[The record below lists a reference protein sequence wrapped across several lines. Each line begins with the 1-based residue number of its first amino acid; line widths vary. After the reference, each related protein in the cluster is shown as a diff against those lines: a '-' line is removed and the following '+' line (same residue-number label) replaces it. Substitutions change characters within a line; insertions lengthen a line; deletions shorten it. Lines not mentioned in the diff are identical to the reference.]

1 MNIGSAEG
9 KAGSPLSFDRNTYGS
24 DLLNAPMG
32 LAVTIDGVLF
42 IADTGNDLIRRI
54 NIREDNSKISIVSI
68 SPVDSDS
75 SGYSYDSGEIDDI
88 YRTLGASIRGKVL
101 IPSHSI

>member
-1 MNIGSAEG
+1 MLVFYVGSLNG
-9 KAGSPLSFDRNTYGS
+9 KAGSPVSFDKDSYGS

-32 LAVTIDGVLF
+32 LAITIDGVLF

-54 NIREDNSKISIVSI
+54 NIREDNAKLSTVAI

-75 SGYSYDSGEIDDI
+75 SGYSYDNGEIDDI
-88 YRTLGASIRGKVL
+88 YKTLGVSIRG
-101 IPSHSI
+101 